1 MWLSERAA
9 AAGAAPG
16 PKAAVGAL
24 TIGGKSAAVQLSGE
38 VRGIGLV
45 SPAGVQWR
53 PARNEQVLVLET
65 DEGERYI
72 LGIAAGGSERL
83 GEGELCLK
91 CGETQLKLGR
101 DGAIRAEGDVHLH
114 GDVFVTG
121 RLFVNGVEIGGAEA

>member
-9 AAGAAPG
+9 AAGGAAG

-24 TIGGKSAAVQLSGE
+24 TIGGKNAAVQLGGE

-45 SPAGVQWR
+45 SPQGLQWR
-53 PARNEQVLVLET
+53 PAGNEQVLVLET

-72 LGIAAGGSERL
+72 LGIAAAGSESL
-83 GEGELCLK
+83 AEGELCLK
-91 CGETQLKLGR
+91 CGEAQLKLGR
-101 DGAIRAEGDVHLH
+101 DGSVRAEGDVHLH

-121 RLFVNGVEIGGAEA
+121 RLFVNGVQIGGVKG